1 MPIYQLYMLLSVLL
15 IIGEVFA
22 PGFIL
27 MPIGLAGL
35 ITSVIAYFQP
45 TALWLHAVFFIC
57 GSGFILLGL
66 ARFREQVQ
74 TSRGLSQQQDGV
86 VGQTGTIVTLR
97 SEVSPMQVKIFG
109 DIWEVFNADALEKSN
124 PELALGTKVRV
135 VSVQGNKI
143 LVEIE

>member
-1 MPIYQLYMLLSVLL
+1 MPLYQLYILLSVLL

-22 PGFIL
+22 PGFVL

-45 TALWLHAVFFIC
+45 DALWLHGVFFTC

-66 ARFREQVQ
+66 ARFRAQDQ
-74 TSRGLSQQQDGV
+74 AQRRQQQQHDGV
-86 VGQTGTIVTLR
+86 VGQTGTIVAIR
-97 SEVSPMQVKIFG
+97 SEQSPMQVKIFG
-109 DIWEVFNADALEKSN
+109 DIWEVSNADTLLHAN
-124 PELALGTKVRV
+124 PNLTLGTKEKV

-143 LVEIE
+143 LIEIE